1 MAKGRGKRD
10 KAVKRQYEM
19 LPYPPRDPKDEATR
33 LIEGSPS
40 HLDEVNHYL
49 FAGKRDFTQ
58 PFNALVAGGGTG
70 DAAIM
75 LAQHLADRGEAGQV
89 TYLDLSTASRKIAEG
104 RAKTRG
110 LKNITFL
117 PGSLLDLPK
126 MDLPLFDYIDCCGVL
141 HHLEEPEAG
150 LAALAECLADNGGM
164 GLMLY
169 ATLGRTGVYP
179 VQNALKALAA
189 GDTVSEQIKSAKI
202 LLKDL
207 PPSNWLNKNVAV
219 GDHKLGEDAALYD
232 LLLHPRDRSY
242 LVPEVLDLLATAGLE
257 LVSFIEPARYDP
269 ELYLKDRDLRKKAR
283 KLDTGK
289 QAALAENLAGN
300 IKTHSF
306 YVRKAGG
313 ETPFTAKF
321 DPEMIPFLKDGNKE
335 ALAHT
340 LTVRTSL
347 TVHFDREAVSLPV
360 PKRAAEFVKQINGVR
375 CLRDIQNDLSMDWP
389 NFRAQY
395 APTYKFLNGLNL
407 LWLKSS

>member
-1 MAKGRGKRD
+1 MSTGRGKRD
-10 KAVKRQYEM
+10 KAVKRQYEV
-19 LPYPPRDPKDEATR
+19 LPYPPRDPKDEKKR

-40 HLDEVNHYL
+40 HLDEINHYL
-49 FAGKRDFTQ
+49 FAGKRDFKR
-58 PFNALVAGGGTG
+58 PFKALVAGGGTG

-75 LAQHLADRGEAGQV
+75 LAQHLVDRGEAGHI
-89 TYLDLSTASRKIAEG
+89 TYLDLSASSRKIAEA
-104 RAKTRG
+104 RAEARG
-110 LKNITFL
+110 LQNIEFL
-117 PGSLLDLPK
+117 TDSLLDLPK

-150 LAALAECLADNGGM
+150 LAALAECLADDGGM

-179 VQNALKALAA
+179 VQNALKSLTA
-189 GDTVSEQIKSAKI
+189 GDTVAEQIKLAKS

-207 PPSNWLNKNVAV
+207 PPSNWLNKNAVV

-242 LVPEVLDLLATAGLE
+242 LVPELLELLATTGME
-257 LVSFIEPARYDP
+257 LVSFVEPARYEP

-283 KLDTGK
+283 TLGVEAR
-289 QAALAENLAGN
+289 AALAENLAGN

-306 YVRKAGG
+306 YARKSGGGAAGM
-313 ETPFTAKF
+313 AKF
-321 DPEMIPFLKDGNKE
+321 DPEMIPFLKDGNAE

-340 LTVRTSL
+340 LTVRSSL
-347 TVHFDREAVSLPV
+347 TVHFDREAVTIPI
-360 PKRAAEFVKQINGVR
+360 PDRAAEFVKRLDGVR
-375 CLRDIQNDLSMDWP
+375 SLRDVQNDLSMNWP
-389 NFRAQY
+389 DFRAQF